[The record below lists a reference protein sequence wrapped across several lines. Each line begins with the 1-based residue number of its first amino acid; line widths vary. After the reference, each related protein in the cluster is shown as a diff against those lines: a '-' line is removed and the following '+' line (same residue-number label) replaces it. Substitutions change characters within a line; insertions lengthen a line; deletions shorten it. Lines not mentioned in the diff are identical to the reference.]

1 MATASSGR
9 QTTRPVAQTLHYGMN
24 SCGKPGGS
32 ASSSVQAPASR
43 VVIIDYEKALRKA
56 LDDVFPYTQQQL
68 CVYHINTNVRSRIR
82 SQWNKG
88 KKNKIERLPKWK
100 LRNKLRKTG
109 PFCLEN

>member
-1 MATASSGR
+1 MDKETKEG
-9 QTTRPVAQTLHYGMN
+9 L
-24 SCGKPGGS
+24 
-32 ASSSVQAPASR
+32 VQILGW
-43 VVIIDYEKALRKA
+43 VVIIDYGKALRKA
-56 LDDVFPYTQQQL
+56 LNDVFPYTQQQL